1 MPATKTSR
9 VPVAID
15 KPLYEQIRKE
25 AKRQTRKIRDVT
37 NIVLTEGFKAIDA
50 KRQSDPEPSLN

>member
-1 MPATKTSR
+1 MPATKTTR

-25 AKRQTRKIRDVT
+25 AKLQTRKIRDVT
-37 NIVLTEGFKAIDA
+37 NIVLTKGFKALDA
-50 KRQSDPEPSLN
+50 ERQSELATTN